1 MVYLMVFSKKSYGM
15 LHDLMVKNCK
25 SYGYYFFN
33 VGKYGFRTHI
43 DDRLLRLVLD
53 WLDKPGLHKYEI
65 IQGAVTHPVPDFS

>member
-33 VGKYGFRTHI
+33 VGKYVKSPRN
-43 DDRLLRLVLD
+43 D
-53 WLDKPGLHKYEI
+53 
-65 IQGAVTHPVPDFS
+65 